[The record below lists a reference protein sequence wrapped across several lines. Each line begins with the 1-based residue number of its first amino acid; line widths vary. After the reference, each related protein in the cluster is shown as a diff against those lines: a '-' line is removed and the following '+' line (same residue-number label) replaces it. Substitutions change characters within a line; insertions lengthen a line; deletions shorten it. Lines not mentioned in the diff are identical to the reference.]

1 MLEDDAVYCVECG
14 EKQEVEEFAAQN
26 EETATPMEKKCIY
39 CGKSIEADCAF
50 CPFCGKPQEE
60 KGHEMPNT
68 KESSNEDEQVEGTYI
83 KEESIEQDSDVENA
97 EDHPTE
103 KKKKSK
109 VFLWILFA
117 LLIVF
122 MGVWYFGNDILLG
135 KYSSSDNDNE
145 SAEELKAAE
154 ERKKNEEMLAF
165 VKDFYLHYK
174 DDDDYVY
181 NNVTKEVLK
190 QLRRDNPYY
199 CDDGDCLATWVFS
212 AYPAGADM
220 NLEVGPIITQHGSI
234 FLVTFKYS
242 YIVNGMKK
250 YEERSIRLYVE
261 GNNGQ
266 YKIVAYNYDDK
277 SQAPRYDKDKRISVV
292 PEGKYN
298 LSLGNMHVVL
308 SIYDSKVEGEYYFK
322 AGSSVGISI
331 NLSGKAN
338 NGLKLHLSQTNSVS
352 GESMGFMDGTFDGK
366 TFKGNYD
373 KDGYKEDFE
382 VYVEE

>member
-1 MLEDDAVYCVECG
+1 MLEDDELFCHECG
-14 EKQEVEEFAAQN
+14 TKQEIEEVAAQN
-26 EETATPMEKKCIY
+26 EETATPLEKKCIY
-39 CGKSIEADCAF
+39 CGETIEADSTF
-50 CPFCGKPQEE
+50 CPYCGKSQEE
-60 KGHEMPNT
+60 EESEMFKTN
-68 KESSNEDEQVEGTYI
+68 EFSNEVTQTENTI
-83 KEESIEQDSDVENA
+83 LKEESIEKYSDEEHA
-97 EDHPTE
+97 EDHPAE
-103 KKKKSK
+103 KKSK
-109 VFLWILFA
+109 GYLWIILV
-117 LLIVF
+117 LLIAC
-122 MGVWYFGNDILLG
+122 GGTWYIGGDSLLE
-135 KYSSSDNDNE
+135 KFSSSENDKE
-145 SAEELKAAE
+145 DVEELKAEE

-190 QLRRDNPYY
+190 QLKRDYPYY
-199 CDDGDCLATWVFS
+199 CDEGDCLATWVFS
-212 AYPAGADM
+212 AYPVGADM

-234 FLVTFKYS
+234 FVVTFKYS

-266 YKIVAYNYDDK
+266 YKIVAYSYDDK
-277 SQAPRYDKDKRISVV
+277 SQAPRYDNDKRINVV

-308 SIYDSKVEGEYYFK
+308 SIYDSMVEGEYYFK
-322 AGSSVGISI
+322 AGSSVGFSI

-366 TFKGNYD
+366 TFKGKYD